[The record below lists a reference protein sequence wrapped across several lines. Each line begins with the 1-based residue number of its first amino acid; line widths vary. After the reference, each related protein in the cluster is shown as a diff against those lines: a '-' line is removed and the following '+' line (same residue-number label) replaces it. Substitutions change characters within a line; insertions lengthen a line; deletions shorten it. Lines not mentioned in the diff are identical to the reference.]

1 MRGEMDMGTA
11 AQLDGA
17 LQTICS
23 HGAREVVLDLR
34 GLDFIDTTGL
44 RTLLA
49 GHDFCAQHDC
59 QYFIDPTL
67 PPAVERVFALTGV
80 SDHFGFKRCEDS
92 PEDVG

>member
-1 MRGEMDMGTA
+1 MDLGTA

-23 HGAREVVLDLR
+23 HAAREVVVDLR

-59 QYFIDPTL
+59 QYFLDPTL
-67 PPAVERVFALTGV
+67 PAPVARVFELTGA
-80 SDHFGFKRCEDS
+80 SEHFAFKRYED
-92 PEDVG
+92 PPADVG